1 MSGEYVQPQGAFVSG
16 SQINVLDFLIRTIV
30 KGMVNTAIP
39 VRVDSIERPAD
50 GSGAGYL
57 SATPLVKMRSASGK
71 ALDPVSIPKLRW
83 FRLQHGTAALICDP
97 KPGDVGL
104 AVFAQQDVSTLTGG
118 SDPQQPGSFRCYDM
132 SDGFYFGGFWGQ
144 TPTTFVR
151 IEDSGDV
158 TITAPQ
164 TVTINTTQATINA
177 ASSCEVNT
185 QTAAV
190 NADASATITTASA
203 TIDAAKTHITGTLQ
217 VDGKITG
224 SGGLAVS
231 GGGGATVSGDVVAD
245 GISLKSHVHGG
256 VEPGSGNT
264 GTPN

>member
-1 MSGEYVQPQGAFVSG
+1 MTEYVQPQGAFVSG
-16 SQINVLDFLIRTIV
+16 SPINVLDFLLRSIV

-39 VRVDSIERPAD
+39 VRVDAISRPAD

-57 SATPLVKMRSASGK
+57 SATPLVKMRSASGE
-71 ALDPVSIPKLRW
+71 ALEPVSIPKLRW

-118 SDPQQPGSFRCYDM
+118 NSPQQPGSFRCYDM

-144 TPTTFVR
+144 KPTTFVQ
-151 IEDSGDV
+151 IEDSGDI
-158 TITAPQ
+158 TIAAPQ
-164 TVTINTTQATINA
+164 TVTINTNVKTINA
-177 ASSCEVNT
+177 TSSCVIK
-185 QTAAV
+185 TAA
-190 NADASATITTASA
+190 A
-203 TIDAAKTHITGTLQ
+203 TIDAPQTHITGSLQ

-245 GISLKSHVHGG
+245 GISLKSHTHSG
-256 VEPGSGNT
+256 VEPGGGNT

>member
-1 MSGEYVQPQGAFVSG
+1 MAEEYVQPQGAFVGS
-16 SQINVLDFLIRTIV
+16 SQINVLDFLIRSIV

-39 VRVDSIERPAD
+39 VRVDAVVRPGA
-50 GSGAGYL
+50 GGGAGYL

-71 ALDPVSIPKLRW
+71 ALEPVSIPKLRW
-83 FRLQHGTAALICDP
+83 FRLQHGTAAIICDP

-132 SDGFYFGGFWGQ
+132 SDGFYLGGFWGQ
-144 TPTTFVR
+144 QPTTFIR

-164 TVTINTTQATINA
+164 NVTINTTTAT
-177 ASSCEVNT
+177 
-185 QTAAV
+185 V
-190 NADASATITTASA
+190 NASASATIKTASA
-203 TIDAAKTHITGTLQ
+203 TIDAPTTHVTGTLT

-224 SGGLAVS
+224 GGGLAVS
-231 GGGGATVSGDVVAD
+231 GGGGATVQGDVVAD
-245 GISLKSHVHGG
+245 GISLKGHTHGG
-256 VEPGSGNT
+256 VQAGNGNT
-264 GTPN
+264 GAPH

>member
-1 MSGEYVQPQGAFVSG
+1 MAELTQPQGSFVSG
-16 SQINVLDFLIRTIV
+16 SSLNVLDFLIRSIV

-39 VRVDSIERPAD
+39 VRVDSISRPAD
-50 GSGAGYL
+50 GAGAGYL
-57 SATPLVKMRSASGK
+57 SATPLVKMRSASGE
-71 ALDPVSIPKLRW
+71 ALEPVSIPKLRW

-104 AVFAQQDVSTLTGG
+104 AVFAQQDVSPLTGG
-118 SDPQQPGSFRCYDM
+118 NQPVQPGSFRCYDM
-132 SDGFYFGGFWGQ
+132 SDGFYFGGFWGK

-151 IEDSGDV
+151 IEDTGDI

-164 TVTINTTQATINA
+164 TVTINTNVQTINA
-177 ASSCEVNT
+177 NASCTVNT
-185 QTAAV
+185 ATAKIV
-190 NADASATITTASA
+190 ASGNCE
-203 TIDAAKTHITGTLQ
+203 IDTPSTHITGTLQ

-245 GISLKSHVHGG
+245 GISLKTHTHTCPGG
-256 VEPGSGNT
+256 ETSG
-264 GTPN
+264 PH

>member
-1 MSGEYVQPQGAFVSG
+1 MASEFVQPQGAFVSG
-16 SQINVLDFLIRTIV
+16 SQINVLDFLIRSIV

-39 VRVDSIERPAD
+39 VRVDSVSRPAD
-50 GSGAGYL
+50 GGGAGYL
-57 SATPLVKMRSASGK
+57 SATPLVKMRSSSGE
-71 ALDPVSIPKLRW
+71 ALEPVSIPKLRW

-118 SDPQQPGSFRCYDM
+118 NIPQQPGSFRCYDM

-144 TPTTFVR
+144 QPTTFVK
-151 IEDSGDV
+151 IEDSGDI

-164 TVTINTTQATINA
+164 TVTINTNVKTINA
-177 ASSCEVNT
+177 GTSCTVKT
-185 QTAAV
+185 QTALV
-190 NADASATITTASA
+190 SAIASA
-203 TIDAAKTHITGTLQ
+203 TIDAPQTHITGTLQ
-217 VDGKITG
+217 VDGKTTG

-245 GISLKSHVHGG
+245 GISLKSHTHNG
-256 VEPGSGNT
+256 VEPGSGNS